1 MQVKRE
7 PFILALVFI
16 AAMLNGCARKQ
27 EVKEEVGKFPEPRF
41 PSYLKAPQSIDE
53 IMPYARELARNKSW
67 RGGLGLGVVNS
78 GESILIVVGAEA
90 EDMIMQAIQR
100 ALEERG
106 VKVQILRDY
115 ELVKVSKEDA
125 LALRKVRRAF
135 TSELGYMEAADWVE
149 NQFPDPE
156 AAKRWLKERRPDLH
170 DILFP
175 KNRELPK
182 NLKEVERKLERDNVG
197 RAIQDYLKQHPEIKG
212 VFWGKGGGA
221 GLARA
226 LHPYEDKYMGFFTA
240 DNRWEVISKI
250 PSFPGDV
257 WQLAEEQSME
267 PLAYVDKFEA
277 NDPEGTNVWS
287 DITEEMAQRWVKGAY
302 QRGHLYM
309 FPTQA
314 TGRFA
319 FSFIDYPALDKEWIP
334 REPMPL
340 INGVIAGTNGH
351 TGFFPRIEVHYK
363 DGYVTEA
370 KGGGPYGEALREFL
384 QYPKINEV
392 TYPFHNHRGFW
403 YLYEIAF
410 GTNPKWFRNPAYM
423 EMGSLGPERNRSGVI
438 HWGVGLRLWHDPDA
452 PVESKSW
459 LDFTAK
465 HNLPMDHGFHIHTY
479 FTTYRVHLRNTDKW
493 VTLIDRGRLTS
504 LDNPEVRALAS
515 RYGNPDQI
523 LAEDW
528 IPEIPGINAPGR
540 YEDYAANPWRYS
552 KAVIDKALAG
562 NYEHFYPS
570 VASAQK

>member
-540 YEDYAANPWRYS
+540 YEDYAADPWRFA
-552 KAVIDKALAG
+552 KGTIDKAVAG
-562 NYEHFYPS
+562 SYEHFYPPLK
-570 VASAQK
+570 AQK